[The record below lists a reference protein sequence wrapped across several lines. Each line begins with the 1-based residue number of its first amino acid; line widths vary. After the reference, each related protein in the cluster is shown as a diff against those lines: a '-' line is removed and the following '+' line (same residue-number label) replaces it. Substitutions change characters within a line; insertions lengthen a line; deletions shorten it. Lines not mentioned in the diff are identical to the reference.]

1 MSGDLRLFV
10 AAEPPEDVRDE
21 LARWARSALGRGTQ
35 ARCLDVESLH
45 LTLCFLGSQPPSAVD
60 EVERAL
66 RATRESAAAVGE
78 LRTGAPAWLPPKRP
92 RVLAVEVS
100 DPDGALG
107 ELQAALSSELERA
120 IGWQPPRQRFRP
132 HVTVARMR
140 PGVERARELPPTPA
154 REFAPAAVTLYRSS
168 LDPDGAHYTA
178 LAAIEL

>member
-1 MSGDLRLFV
+1 MLMG
-10 AAEPPEDVRDE
+10 
-21 LARWARSALGRGTQ
+21 LASEAPNPSQVDGLSMITLKQLEALYWCAKLQ
-35 ARCLDVESLH
+35 SFA
-45 LTLCFLGSQPPSAVD
+45 
-60 EVERAL
+60 
-66 RATRESAAAVGE
+66 SAANRLHTSQSAIS
-78 LRTGAPAWLPPKRP
+78 KRI
-92 RVLAVEVS
+92 
-100 DPDGALG
+100 
-107 ELQAALSSELERA
+107 SELERA